1 MGRDRAGHGG
11 EVSRLTPTDG
21 MLAADASGLPTG
33 QPEAVSQRE
42 HERAIELAYRAVGY
56 RERTVAELR
65 TFLERKR
72 VGPCAIDEAVAE
84 LSGAGFL
91 DDARYARRFAED
103 KRELERWGSERIAR
117 DLHRR
122 GVAPD
127 LIEAAV
133 ADRSH
138 ESELCSALVLLEE
151 RLPPPADDRDR
162 DRAWRLL
169 VRRGYEAEIAYEAVR
184 RYGREAHGDARRAA

>member
-1 MGRDRAGHGG
+1 MDHELGPAPDG
-11 EVSRLTPTDG
+11 EVEG
-21 MLAADASGLPTG
+21 
-33 QPEAVSQRE
+33 VSQRE

-84 LSGAGFL
+84 LSEAGFL
-91 DDARYARRFAED
+91 DDERYALRFADD

-117 DLHRR
+117 DLQRR

-127 LIEAAV
+127 LIEAAI
-133 ADRSH
+133 AARSG
-138 ESELCSALVLLEE
+138 ESELSVALLVLKE
-151 RLPPPADDRDR
+151 RLPPPGDDRER

-169 VRRGYEAEIAYEAVR
+169 VRRGYATELAYEAVR
-184 RYGREAHGDARRAA
+184 RYEREADDGRRAA